1 MPGLDFRPGGQRDHL
16 TRRSPLDDLI
26 GVFSRWW
33 RIYGRGMLR
42 TNLTLRAMRRPT
54 RSEHAKG
61 YSIAVA
67 SVAAA
72 AFVRW
77 MLDGVTTVPFVTF
90 FPAVVV
96 SGWSGGAGPA
106 LLSVVLSATA
116 GGIWWLTPSH
126 GALPSTASHFADV
139 ILFAGVGSALGLL
152 AARLRSV
159 RRRFQ
164 SVLESMTDGF
174 AVIDRQWRFVYVN
187 PAAARFVGK
196 RPTDFVGRRI
206 WDMFPYAEHGA
217 FGQAARAAM
226 AGTVTDYT
234 GFNEQVGLW
243 FQATV
248 HPVAEGIAFISK
260 DVTATKELERRRAE
274 LLAQLEATNRL
285 KDEFLATLSHE
296 LRTPLNALLGWAT
309 MMTEGAAPSAR
320 ALPSIL
326 SNGHALRVLIEDL
339 LDSSR
344 VAAGKLHME
353 MQATDLRRV
362 VAESVDAV
370 RITAENTHLTLTAD
384 VVDHPVWVM
393 GDGARLR
400 QAVVNVVS
408 NAVKFT
414 PTGGR
419 VDVTLVLEDG
429 DARLT
434 VRDSGVGITSELLP
448 RVFDRFVQGDAGPTH
463 PSRGLGLGLAITKHI
478 VDAHGGT
485 ITVESDGSM
494 RGTTFKLTFPVLA
507 RVAEVG
513 PEGPSIALDWHP

>member
-1 MPGLDFRPGGQRDHL
+1 
-16 TRRSPLDDLI
+16 
-26 GVFSRWW
+26 
-33 RIYGRGMLR
+33 
-42 TNLTLRAMRRPT
+42 MRRPT

-61 YSIAVA
+61 YAIAVG
-67 SVAAA
+67 SVAVAA
-72 AFVRW
+72 CVRW
-77 MLDGVTTVPFVTF
+77 MLDGITTLPFVTF
-90 FPAVVV
+90 FPAVLV
-96 SGWSGGAGPA
+96 SGWWGGGGPA
-106 LLSVVLSATA
+106 LLSVVLSAAA
-116 GGIWWLTPSH
+116 GAAWWLTSSH
-126 GALPSTASHFADV
+126 AVLPSTASHFADV
-139 ILFAGVGSALGLL
+139 ILFAGIGSAIGLL

-174 AVIDRQWRFVYVN
+174 AVIDREWRFVYVN

-206 WDMFPYAEHGA
+206 WDLFPHAEQGA

-234 GFNEQVGLW
+234 AFNDQVGLW

-260 DVTATKELERRRAE
+260 DVTAAKELEHRRAE
-274 LLAQLEATNRL
+274 LLAQLEVTNRL

-296 LRTPLNALLGWAT
+296 LRTPLNALLGWAA
-309 MMTEGAAPSAR
+309 MMTEGAAPTSR
-320 ALPSIL
+320 ALPSIV
-326 SNGHALRVLIEDL
+326 SNAHALRRLIEDL

-362 VAESVDAV
+362 IADAV
-370 RITAENTHLTLTAD
+370 DTVRVTVDNNHLTLLFEGVED
-384 VVDHPVWVM
+384 PVFVM

-400 QAVVNVVS
+400 QAVVNVVG

-414 PTGGR
+414 PTGGC
-419 VDVTLVLEDG
+419 VEVTLVVEDG
-429 DARLT
+429 HARLT
-434 VRDSGVGITSELLP
+434 VRDSGVGITTELLP

-485 ITVESDGSM
+485 ITVESDGPM
-494 RGTTFKLTFPVLA
+494 QGTTFELAFPVLA
-507 RVAEVG
+507 QLTEVG
-513 PEGPSIALDWHP
+513 PEAPRIHLGLQVGR